1 MPADAAGDGT
11 AASAS
16 HRIVIT
22 PPGRLR
28 LPSLP
33 HLWEAR
39 EVLIRFGARDI
50 TLRYRQTA
58 LGIIWVILQPL
69 LSAGVFTLVFGRVAR
84 LPTDG
89 VPYFLFSFVGML
101 AWNVFSNVATRA
113 APSLVGNAALV
124 SKVFFPRLLVP
135 LSTIYSVL
143 VDFGVSFAM
152 LIVLW
157 LVYGVA
163 PSWALVLVPVWTLS
177 TVLLGAALGI
187 VCSGLMVRYRDVQY
201 VVPFV
206 MQILLYASPIAYAL
220 SAVPSRYRWLYDTN
234 PLTWILEEFRWSLLD
249 QGMPPVWQIIC
260 SVIVPIVIF
269 GICTIIF
276 EQMERSL
283 ADVI

>member
-1 MPADAAGDGT
+1 MSAAGVGT
-11 AASAS
+11 EKVPGS

-22 PPGRLR
+22 PPSRLR
-28 LPSLP
+28 LPSLQ

-58 LGIIWVILQPL
+58 LGVIWVVLQPL

-84 LPTDG
+84 LPSGG

-101 AWNVFSNVATRA
+101 AWNVFSGVAGRA
-113 APSLVGNAALV
+113 APSLVSNAALV

-143 VDFGVSFAM
+143 VDFVVSFAM

-157 LVYGVA
+157 FVYGVA
-163 PSWALVLVPVWTLS
+163 PSWAVVLIPVWTLS
-177 TVLLGAALGI
+177 LVLLGAALGI

-206 MQILLYASPIAYAL
+206 LQILLYASPIAYAL
-220 SAVPSRYRWLYDTN
+220 KAVPARYRTLYDTN
-234 PLTWILEEFRWSLLD
+234 PLSWILQEFRWSLLD
-249 QGMPPVWQIIC
+249 QPMPPVWQIVGSVVVPLALFAIC
-260 SVIVPIVIF
+260 AVL
-269 GICTIIF
+269 F